1 MMPESNRFYFEN
13 AMAQRLSR
21 LAGLDLAARAG
32 SLGAS
37 LSGNALMIPFF
48 GRVHRVSADGIMDA
62 LGNPPTPAV
71 GSLLLDYVLR
81 VPITPPTADAW
92 ITFREFSGA
101 GPLMGYFTGNTN
113 KLIES
118 NFAGA
123 VDVLQRACAGLS
135 GKGIDNA
142 PGFDLCVELA
152 ALPRVS
158 IRIRFNDR
166 DEDFPAQCTLLF
178 RKSAETYL
186 SLKSMAVTGTWL
198 AGKLVVPGIR

>member
-1 MMPESNRFYFEN
+1 MTEPNRFYFKA
-13 AMAQRLSR
+13 AMTQRLDR
-21 LAGLDLAARAG
+21 LAGVDLGALAG
-32 SLGAS
+32 SLGANR
-37 LSGNALMIPFF
+37 SGNALRIPFF
-48 GRVHRVSADGIMDA
+48 GSIHRVSADGIMDA
-62 LGNPPTPAV
+62 HGNPPTPAV

-81 VPITPPTADAW
+81 APVTPGATDTW

-101 GPLMGYFTGNTN
+101 GPLMGYFTDNTN

-118 NFAGA
+118 NFTGA
-123 VDVLQRACAGLS
+123 VGALQTACTGLGGRVFDS
-135 GKGIDNA
+135 S

-152 ALPRVS
+152 ALPRVP

-186 SLKSMAVTGTWL
+186 TLKSMAVAGTWL
-198 AGKLVVPGIR
+198 AGKLAAPIGR

>member
-1 MMPESNRFYFEN
+1 MPEPNRFYFET
-13 AMAQRLSR
+13 AITQRLDR
-21 LAGLDLAARAG
+21 LAGVDLGARAG
-32 SLGAS
+32 ILGAS
-37 LSGNALMIPFF
+37 ISGKALMIPFF
-48 GRVHRVSADGIMDA
+48 GSVHRVSAEGIVDA

-81 VPITPPTADAW
+81 APITPPATDAW

-101 GPLMGYFTGNTN
+101 GPLMGHFTGNTN

-123 VDVLQRACAGLS
+123 VDALQKACAGL
-135 GKGIDNA
+135 GGRAIDSA

-152 ALPRVS
+152 VLPRVS
-158 IRIRFNDR
+158 IRIRYNGR

-186 SLKSMAVTGTWL
+186 TLKSMAVAGTWL
-198 AGKLVVPGIR
+198 AGKLVAPCGR